1 MPVTATVDK
10 KPDTKLGLSIKRSS
24 VTGTTRIGKIS
35 DAGLF
40 ASTSLKEGMK
50 VVSINET
57 RVAGMELNDILEVL
71 KSAEGKVTIVAETEA
86 EIAAAGTPIAAS
98 SGASVGS
105 ASQSRPSISKQVSGK
120 STGSSMGPKEYVL
133 LRYDAEEDRCR
144 REPAVLAWLF
154 MQRTHELPSRDV
166 RALIKQHRTTD
177 QRIVLF

>member
-40 ASTSLKEGMK
+40 ASTDLKEGMK

-86 EIAAAGTPIAAS
+86 EIAAAGTPVAS

-105 ASQSRPSISKQVSGK
+105 ASQSRPSMSKQVSGK
-120 STGSSMGPKEYVL
+120 STGSMGPKEYV
-133 LRYDAEEDRCR
+133 
-144 REPAVLAWLF
+144 V
-154 MQRTHELPSRDV
+154 Q
-166 RALIKQHRTTD
+166 
-177 QRIVLF
+177 

>member
-35 DAGLF
+35 DGGLF
-40 ASTSLKEGMK
+40 SSTDLKEGMK

-71 KSAEGKVTIVAETEA
+71 KSAEGKVTIVAETET
-86 EIAAAGTPIAAS
+86 EVAGAGAPVAS

-105 ASQSRPSISKQVSGK
+105 ASQSRPSMSKQISNKSSG
-120 STGSSMGPKEYVL
+120 SMGPKEYVL
-133 LRYDAEEDRCR
+133 TVTDVHASKKGAVVRTRTSTTR
-144 REPAVLAWLF
+144 R
-154 MQRTHELPSRDV
+154 RDETY
-166 RALIKQHRTTD
+166 QHS
-177 QRIVLF
+177 LGL